1 MHILYYIPSSTN
13 IKLQFIYKPPSISH
27 TSLWHRY
34 NKIWKENSW
43 SWTSIYMKADGQV
56 KKCKCAHIY
65 PTSHTHN
72 HLQEVWFFRQRI
84 GGNFLSFINVQ
95 GGSNKIFCVVLY
107 YMMILDEIWMIEIGV
122 LKFQLFSY
130 DVSNKIK
137 ICRAV
142 HS

>member
-1 MHILYYIPSSTN
+1 MHILYYIPSSAN
-13 IKLQFIYKPPSISH
+13 IKLQFIHKPPLLLHS
-27 TSLWHRY
+27 SLWHQC

-122 LKFQLFSY
+122 LKFQLFS
-130 DVSNKIK
+130 
-137 ICRAV
+137 
-142 HS
+142 